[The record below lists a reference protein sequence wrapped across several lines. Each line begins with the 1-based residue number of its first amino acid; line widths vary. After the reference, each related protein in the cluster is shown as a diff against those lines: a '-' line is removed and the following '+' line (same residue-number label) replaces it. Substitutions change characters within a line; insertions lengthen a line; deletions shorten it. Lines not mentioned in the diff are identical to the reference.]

1 MLYHLYNGEQVM
13 EPQPFVG
20 EDICVL
26 TIDSDISKI
35 ETVHFNHPFTLPN
48 HPGLYAVRLIDNH
61 AALTQVTALGI
72 PDGVYDVA
80 VVDDLVTVLYR
91 SNNEIRYRKLII
103 DAQLKE
109 CAVVKDGLVG
119 LNNTPIPSL
128 ETIDSVRLY
137 QRLNH
142 NGISTQCFA
151 LSTKT
156 RIEDAHPLRPR
167 GLTSITEF
175 NQGKIY
181 DIEFLNGI
189 KLYQREHAINIDN
202 GVSFQT
208 KESML
213 WETDYTY
220 GNNIA
225 SLMVHDV
232 GVLFTYAKLDERG
245 YVDATSF
252 KLEYVKGKDVTVNE
266 YNTQTS

>member
-128 ETIDSVRLY
+128 ETIDSVTSAVKGHIR
-137 QRLNH
+137 
-142 NGISTQCFA
+142 ISNRTDATQFLTFA
-151 LSTKT
+151 IS
-156 RIEDAHPLRPR
+156 D
-167 GLTSITEF
+167 LT
-175 NQGKIY
+175 
-181 DIEFLNGI
+181 
-189 KLYQREHAINIDN
+189 DN
-202 GVSFQT
+202 GTWWTLNSN
-208 KESML
+208 ENSM
-213 WETDYTY
+213 
-220 GNNIA
+220 
-225 SLMVHDV
+225 
-232 GVLFTYAKLDERG
+232 
-245 YVDATSF
+245 TSSSS
-252 KLEYVKGKDVTVNE
+252 N
-266 YNTQTS
+266 SSS